1 MPEKQSIKD
10 TLKVI
15 RKALQDDQPPNLEDI
30 HDNVLILNKLINDDG
45 TINIIDNSSI
55 KKKDVQ
61 IILYKKLDEVF
72 DKYFTK
78 WLDKN
83 IPEYLDKY
91 FKNKNL

>member
-1 MPEKQSIKD
+1 MSEKQSIKD

-15 RKALQDDQPPNLEDI
+15 RRALEDDQPPNLEDI

-55 KKKDVQ
+55 NKKDVQ

-91 FKNKNL
+91 FKNKNF

>member
-1 MPEKQSIKD
+1 MPEKQTIKD

-15 RKALQDDQPPNLEDI
+15 RKALEDDKPPDLENI
-30 HDNVLILNKLINDDG
+30 HDTVLILNKLINDDG

-72 DKYFTK
+72 DKYFTI

-83 IPEYLDKY
+83 IPQYLDKY
-91 FKNKNL
+91 FKNKNI

>member
-1 MPEKQSIKD
+1 MSEKQSIKD

-15 RKALQDDQPPNLEDI
+15 RRALEDDQPPNLEDI

-45 TINIIDNSSI
+45 TIDIIDNSSI

-78 WLDKN
+78 WLDVNLPK
-83 IPEYLDKY
+83 YLEKY
-91 FKNKNL
+91 FKNKDL

>member
-15 RKALQDDQPPNLEDI
+15 RKALEDDQPPNLEDI

-83 IPEYLDKY
+83 IPEYLNKY